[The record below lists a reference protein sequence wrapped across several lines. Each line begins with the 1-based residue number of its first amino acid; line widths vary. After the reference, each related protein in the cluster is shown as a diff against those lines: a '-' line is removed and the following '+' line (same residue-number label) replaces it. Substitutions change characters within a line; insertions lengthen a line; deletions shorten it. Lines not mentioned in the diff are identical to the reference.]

1 MKELSWVNVIRV
13 GVRLCVGLV
22 EGVLEVSR
30 GWRSYGVNR
39 RLEESEHEEWLHYS
53 LVVACGMN
61 RKKTCERE
69 ILVMMP

>member
-1 MKELSWVNVIRV
+1 MKGLSWANVIRV

-22 EGVLEVSR
+22 EDVLEVSR

-39 RLEESEHEEWLHYS
+39 RLEESGHGEWLHYS

-61 RKKTCERE
+61 RKKTCERRF
-69 ILVMMP
+69 LVMMP